1 MNAEIIIA
9 GPRPLRGTLRV
20 PGDKG
25 ISHRA
30 LLAAAL
36 ASGSSTIRGL
46 ADGDDVLR
54 TRVAL
59 ERLGV
64 RVRVTEPGEAGV
76 GAVNVQST
84 GVSGLREPDAVIDCG
99 NSGTTM
105 RTLSGLVAGRPF
117 LTVLT
122 GDASLLSRPMGRI
135 VRPLRTL
142 GVRVDARA
150 DGELAPLVIRGG
162 DLIGRRCELDVATA
176 QVKTALVLAGLQA
189 DGVTEVVEPAPSRDH
204 TERMLAAVGA
214 PVTRVD
220 DRITRVERGAPSPFD
235 LEVPGDPSSAALFA
249 VAACITSGSE
259 IVIEDLCLNPS
270 RLGFVEVLRRMG
282 AQVHAEQTE
291 ERLGEPVGRLVV
303 EASTL
308 NATAIAPDEGM
319 IDEIPVLAVAA
330 AFADGVTEIRGLAE
344 LRVKESDRINT
355 IQQELTQMGVDVEAH
370 RDSLTIR
377 GGAPRPTLFKSHGD
391 HRIALAAAVA
401 ANAMAG
407 ESIVRGWHVVAV
419 SYPRF
424 VHDLGVLAGEN
435 GS

>member
-36 ASGSSTIRGL
+36 ASGSSTVRGL
-46 ADGDDVLR
+46 ADGDDVRR

-64 RVRVTEPGEAGV
+64 RLRVSESADAGS

-84 GVSGLREPDAVIDCG
+84 GVSGLREPDGVIDCG

-105 RTLSGLVAGRPF
+105 RTLSGLGAGRPF

-122 GDASLLSRPMGRI
+122 GDASLLSRPMGR
-135 VRPLRTL
+135 VVHPLRAL
-142 GVRVDARA
+142 GARVDGRA

-162 DLIGRRCELDVATA
+162 NLTGRRCELDVATA

-189 DGVTEVVEPAPSRDH
+189 DGITEVVEPAPSRDH

-220 DRITRVERGAPSPFD
+220 DRITRVERGAPDPFELD
-235 LEVPGDPSSAALFA
+235 VPGDPSSAALFA
-249 VAACITSGSE
+249 VAACITPDSE

-282 AQVHAEQTE
+282 ARIHAEQTE

-303 EASTL
+303 EASALAGTP
-308 NATAIAPDEGM
+308 IAPDEGM
-319 IDEIPVLAVAA
+319 IDEIPILAVAA

-370 RDSLTIR
+370 RDALTIR

-407 ESIVRGWHVVAV
+407 ESIVRGWHAVAV

-424 VHDLGVLAGEN
+424 TDDLRVLAGEN

>member
-1 MNAEIIIA
+1 MNPEIIIA

-36 ASGSSTIRGL
+36 ASGSSTIWGL

-54 TRVAL
+54 TRLAL

-64 RVRVTEPGEAGV
+64 RIRVTEPGEAGV

-84 GVSGLREPDAVIDCG
+84 GAKGLREPDAVIDCG

-122 GDASLLSRPMGRI
+122 GDASLLSRPMGR
-135 VRPLRTL
+135 VVSPLRAL
-142 GVRVDARA
+142 GARVDGRV
-150 DGELAPLVIRGG
+150 DGELAPLVIRGR
-162 DLIGRRCELDVATA
+162 DLTGRRCELDVATA

-204 TERMLAAVGA
+204 TERMLAALGA

-220 DRITRVERGAPSPFD
+220 DRVTRVERGAPGPFE

-249 VAACITSGSE
+249 VAACITPGSE
-259 IVIEDLCLNPS
+259 IVIEDVCLNPS

-282 AQVHAEQTE
+282 AQVHAELTG

-303 EASTL
+303 EASVLT
-308 NATAIAPDEGM
+308 ATAIAPAEGM

-407 ESIVRGWHVVAV
+407 ESVVRGWHAVAV

-424 VHDLGVLAGEN
+424 AHDLGVLAGEK

>member
-9 GPRPLRGTLRV
+9 GPRPLRGTLCV

-25 ISHRA
+25 MSHRA
-30 LLAAAL
+30 LLSAAL

-54 TRVAL
+54 TRLAL

-64 RVRVTEPGEAGV
+64 RIRVTEPGEAGV

-84 GVSGLREPDAVIDCG
+84 GVNGLREPDAVIDCG

-117 LTVLT
+117 LTVFT
-122 GDASLLSRPMGRI
+122 GDASLLSRPMGR
-135 VRPLRTL
+135 VVSPLRAL
-142 GVRVDARA
+142 GARVDGRA

-162 DLIGRRCELDVATA
+162 DLTGRRCELDVATA

-204 TERMLAAVGA
+204 TERMLAVLGA

-220 DRITRVERGAPSPFD
+220 DRITRVERGAPGPFE

-249 VAACITSGSE
+249 VAACITPGSE
-259 IVIEDLCLNPS
+259 IVIEDVCLNPS

-303 EASTL
+303 EASALT
-308 NATAIAPDEGM
+308 ATAIAPDEGM

-407 ESIVRGWHVVAV
+407 ESIVRGWHAVAV

-424 VHDLGVLAGEN
+424 AHDLGALAGEN